1 VTAVAKADDRQ
12 QSGPSVG
19 PLSIWTVPSP
29 ERLLW
34 HDLGAVAVVFNARSG
49 DTHVVDPLAHEALAL
64 LVESPRTASALTAAL
79 ADLLEAPEAEVGPK
93 VEAILTEFDRLG
105 LIFPLVTVH

>member
-1 VTAVAKADDRQ
+1 MTAVSKADDRQ
-12 QSGPSVG
+12 QSGPSGG

-49 DTHVVDPLAHEALAL
+49 DTHMVDALAHEALAL
-64 LVESPRTASALTAAL
+64 LVESPRTASALTTAL
-79 ADLLEAPEAEVGPK
+79 AELLEAPEVEVAPK
-93 VEAILTEFDRLG
+93 VEAIVAEFDRLG
-105 LIFPLVTVH
+105 LIFPLVTIH